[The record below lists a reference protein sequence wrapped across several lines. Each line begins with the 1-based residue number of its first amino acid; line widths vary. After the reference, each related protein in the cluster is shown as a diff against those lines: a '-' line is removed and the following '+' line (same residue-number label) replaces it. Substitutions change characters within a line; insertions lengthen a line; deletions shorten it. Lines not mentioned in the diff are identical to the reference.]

1 VPRRPVIGDTLSL
14 LLDLLSKP
22 DRRSLFERRS
32 PINRRSL
39 FERRSPINRRSWS
52 DRVSMPLRRSLADR
66 RSSLDRLS
74 SLAIA
79 NSPLRKSPFLG
90 VKVRPA
96 TKRKVKAMRDA
107 ATSCLR
113 LRDKR
118 T

>member
-1 VPRRPVIGDTLSL
+1 VPRRPVIGDTL

-22 DRRSLFERRS
+22 D
-32 PINRRSL
+32 RRSL

-79 NSPLRKSPFLG
+79 NSPLRKSLFLG
-90 VKVRPA
+90 VKVRLA

-107 ATSCLR
+107 TTSCLR
-113 LRDKR
+113 FEDER